1 MTNVKQGEGRLTTH
15 VLDTASG
22 QPASGMQIELF
33 RLESG
38 EWVSI
43 RTVVTNY
50 DGRVDGALLLG
61 MEMRAGTYRLV
72 FHAGDYF
79 RENGIGFSGSL
90 KKQKPRGSTSV
101 HTRP

>member
-22 QPASGMQIELF
+22 VPASGLQIELF
-33 RLESG
+33 RRIGAVE
-38 EWVSI
+38 
-43 RTVVTNY
+43 TV
-50 DGRVDGALLLG
+50 DVD
-61 MEMRAGTYRLV
+61 
-72 FHAGDYF
+72 
-79 RENGIGFSGSL
+79 FSGSL